1 MQRSHGRRSEGAILE
16 VTLVTASWEIRP
28 ISAAAFTPHTRTG
41 AWGGRLI
48 SRSIASVMCGS
59 LVFVGVAARP
69 SFAADETASKI
80 RVAAGT
86 LYVSADSA
94 GATLSATQ
102 SDDET
107 GVVSVMSAGG
117 FDASA
122 GCVLSEPTR
131 AQCTGV
137 TTIDFDGG
145 AGNDLLLGGSNA
157 DNLFGGSGNDA
168 MNGGDGDDALT
179 GYIGADDYEGGR
191 GFDTAWM
198 SSSKGGHGVV
208 VKLDG
213 LANDG
218 TDTTNSTPDG
228 EEHDNVRRSMDVIQG
243 TPYADLLVGD
253 DSPHTFYGFYGDDR
267 IYGGSENDVL
277 DGGPGN
283 DKLYGR
289 SGNDVLRGGTGND
302 TLQGDQGGDDL
313 EGGGNTDTV
322 VMGSTDGRHGVVV
335 QLDNLPNDGT
345 DTANTTVADLNRAG
359 EEHDNVRP
367 SIEVIRGTALSDVLI
382 GDQDAQQLFGGAG
395 SDHLYGKGGN
405 DMLDAGTGP
414 DRLFGGTGK
423 DVLKAKNGDIDS
435 VLDCGVL
442 ADGDTVY
449 ADRTKDPRPRACRT
463 IVY

>member
-1 MQRSHGRRSEGAILE
+1 
-16 VTLVTASWEIRP
+16 
-28 ISAAAFTPHTRTG
+28 
-41 AWGGRLI
+41 
-48 SRSIASVMCGS
+48 MCGS

-86 LYVSADSA
+86 LNVSADSA

-122 GCVLSEPTR
+122 GCVLSEPSR

-137 TTIDFDGG
+137 TTIDFDGGAGNDSFLFDGRLPTTLNGGGGDDYLQGGGGDDRMNGGSGADDLEGG

-322 VMGSTDGRHGVVV
+322 VMGSTDGKHGVVV

-382 GDQDAQQLFGGAG
+382 GDESAQQLFGGAG